1 MQIAT
6 HPIRMIH
13 VATGLRRGRAFTL
26 IELILVMGVLAVLV
40 GVRLVVAIL
49 LPVVLEKTILV
60 LLNKVFQELHLQLI
74 MVEDLV
80 VVEQVEQEVQSPHR
94 QLVVLVGLDILL
106 LLLVLL
112 MK

>member
-1 MQIAT
+1 VVKEHLLLLHQSQILHIT
-6 HPIRMIH
+6 D
-13 VATGLRRGRAFTL
+13 L
-26 IELILVMGVLAVLV
+26 LAVLV
-40 GVRLVVAIL
+40 VVQLVVVLVFLA
-49 LPVVLEKTILV
+49 VLEKTILV

-80 VVEQVEQEVQSPHR
+80 AVEQVEQEVQSPHR
-94 QLVVLVGLDILL
+94 QLVVLVVLDILP

>member
-1 MQIAT
+1 MD
-6 HPIRMIH
+6 
-13 VATGLRRGRAFTL
+13 
-26 IELILVMGVLAVLV
+26 
-40 GVRLVVAIL
+40 RLVVLVAVL
-49 LPVVLEKTILV
+49 LVVVLEFLAALEKTILV

-74 MVEDLV
+74 MVGALV
-80 VVEQVEQEVQSPHR
+80 VVVQVEQEVQSPHR